1 MMAADRQE
9 KDRVDARNSLEEY
22 VYELRGKLSEELSAY
37 VVEKDRS
44 SLVEQLDQMEN
55 WLYEEG
61 EECVKQ
67 VYMDKLGSLRSIGD
81 AIYQRKMEYEARPK
95 ALEELS
101 VAIQLAFKNLEQY
114 KAREDKL
121 KNLDPATVEK
131 SEQNIRNLH
140 HWCEEKRAILS
151 ATPLHQNPPVSVAEI
166 LAEKEKA
173 VSEIKLLSTMPKVA
187 PEPAKQQPPPET
199 IARVDAR

>member
-1 MMAADRQE
+1 MKSVDLPIEEFLPGFSSSEVSSFFEAEGQMMAADRQE

-67 VYMDKLGSLRSIGD
+67 VYMDKLGSLR
-81 AIYQRKMEYEARPK
+81 
-95 ALEELS
+95 
-101 VAIQLAFKNLEQY
+101 
-114 KAREDKL
+114 
-121 KNLDPATVEK
+121 
-131 SEQNIRNLH
+131 
-140 HWCEEKRAILS
+140 
-151 ATPLHQNPPVSVAEI
+151 VS
-166 LAEKEKA
+166 
-173 VSEIKLLSTMPKVA
+173 
-187 PEPAKQQPPPET
+187 
-199 IARVDAR
+199 